1 MKLKT
6 IIISIS
12 CTILFSQTSTQL
24 GGFASFNHIS
34 RLSNNSVINIPYRM
48 FNLNI
53 NHQHENFSI
62 LSTVALEYQ
71 LRNDAYFLTDTNPQ
85 EFFIDLREFYAAY
98 YGPFYEIR
106 MGKQIH
112 SWGSADENSP
122 LDNAGAYDYYYI
134 FMLGTERKM
143 ATLSVTADF
152 FFDNL
157 KLNFV
162 FSPLHTT
169 NRLPLGNDDFPIT
182 LPIYPEQDQ
191 IFEIRDLP
199 LEYGANATFS
209 SSFGDIS
216 LSYFNGYD
224 RIFNLTGVNVYA
236 HGPDLSFPHLDIL
249 FGYRK
254 TQVFGI
260 GGVLLHEL
268 AILRGD
274 FGFFST
280 RDMNNTI
287 NQENTLNPSWYDSLH
302 FSYPLNEQADYF
314 QTTIQLETELPFGI
328 TFIGQFF
335 KYDTLS
341 YAADT
346 LPVSQQIS
354 IPNLNI
360 DPEDMTP
367 ANFFTPGMGAPLAIL
382 SKNIGLIILE
392 KTFINE
398 QAKLTSTTILDF
410 GPDKAIGKLF
420 GSLTEIKFEYS
431 IEENLIGA
439 VSVTKVSGD
448 DSHPDG
454 EQYQFNKMED
464 FSHYRF
470 ELKYFF

>member
-209 SSFGDIS
+209 SSKHPYKIMPAA
-216 LSYFNGYD
+216 LP
-224 RIFNLTGVNVYA
+224 
-236 HGPDLSFPHLDIL
+236 HGPGLAV
-249 FGYRK
+249 
-254 TQVFGI
+254 VFI
-260 GGVLLHEL
+260 
-268 AILRGD
+268 
-274 FGFFST
+274 
-280 RDMNNTI
+280 
-287 NQENTLNPSWYDSLH
+287 
-302 FSYPLNEQADYF
+302 
-314 QTTIQLETELPFGI
+314 
-328 TFIGQFF
+328 
-335 KYDTLS
+335 
-341 YAADT
+341 
-346 LPVSQQIS
+346 
-354 IPNLNI
+354 
-360 DPEDMTP
+360 
-367 ANFFTPGMGAPLAIL
+367 
-382 SKNIGLIILE
+382 
-392 KTFINE
+392 
-398 QAKLTSTTILDF
+398 
-410 GPDKAIGKLF
+410 
-420 GSLTEIKFEYS
+420 
-431 IEENLIGA
+431 
-439 VSVTKVSGD
+439 
-448 DSHPDG
+448 
-454 EQYQFNKMED
+454 
-464 FSHYRF
+464 
-470 ELKYFF
+470 